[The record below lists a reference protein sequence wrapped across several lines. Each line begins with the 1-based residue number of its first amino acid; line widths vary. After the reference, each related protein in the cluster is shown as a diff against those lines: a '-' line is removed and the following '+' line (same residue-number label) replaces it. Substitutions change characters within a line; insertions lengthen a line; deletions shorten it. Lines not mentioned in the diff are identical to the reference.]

1 MRFFESIRRNHN
13 FHFFLLFLVAA
24 TIVLSG
30 FGCSSSKET
39 TQMQKPH
46 APSDGPEFTGNPHP
60 HQTGNPISGKE
71 VYRFETFGNEGFW
84 TDAARLPKGMTDA
97 KFTPKQAL
105 EAGLQIDIEAV
116 EPALRKT
123 LESEFKTD
131 LSAQNAPMLNDPKT
145 MVALVNANAIV
156 GIVPKDSNND
166 KKLDIMA
173 GDKVGISCTICHT
186 ITDKAVFDMPKGGS
200 VGRRVDG
207 PAALTLNVGKL
218 MAMAANSRALY
229 PNLQQTFL
237 GISIGRA
244 PSGLGPNSTEAEVDA
259 YLSNPAFYPIG
270 TFDETQDG
278 NGNPVKNVP
287 LFRQDLA
294 APYGTAG
301 EFSKLDDISNGS
313 YTTNLDPTTLLT
325 PEGRQFLE
333 MKAGP
338 AGKQMASE
346 YEKILQKTGVTGYPF
361 VKTELV
367 GNVGNPASI
376 VGRRVDNQKL
386 LDMNAYLDQ
395 LQAPAGAKVNP
406 EMATRG
412 RETFR
417 ASCTQCHN
425 ADQSKIVPP
434 ILVELK
440 TMWKGYTPIPAG
452 KRGDTKLSTILNSPG
467 IFDDKMI
474 VVDASDRGE
483 NRGVAMPL
491 LLDLARTNIFLHDAS
506 VSSLDELLNPSRG
519 DNAPH
524 PFYITDAS
532 QRADMVEFLRGLD
545 TGSSSQERP
554 AAATINKNQSAP
566 SFAPKTLPQ
575 FGFSLWSVCF
585 LLMIGLVG
593 LKIRNMF
600 WVRS

>member
-1 MRFFESIRRNHN
+1 MRPTIIIKSNHD
-13 FHFFLLFLVAA
+13 FLIYPAF
-24 TIVLSG
+24 IFVLSLTF
-30 FGCSSSKET
+30 FGAACSNSKKET
-39 TQMQKPH
+39 ARMQSSH
-46 APSDGPEFTGNPHP
+46 AASDGPGIVENPHP
-60 HQTGNPISGKE
+60 HQAGNATAGKE

-84 TDAARLPKGMTDA
+84 TDAARLLKGMTDA

-116 EPALRKT
+116 DADLRKT
-123 LESEFKTD
+123 LEAEFKSD
-131 LSAQNAPMLNDPKT
+131 LSPQSAPKLNDPKT
-145 MVALVNANAIV
+145 MAALVNANAIV
-156 GIVPKDSNND
+156 GIVPKDTNSD

-186 ITDKAVFDMPKGGS
+186 ITDKSVYDLPTGGS

-218 MAMAANSRALY
+218 MAMASNSRAIY

-244 PSGLGPNSTEAEVDA
+244 PSGLGPNSTEEEVDA
-259 YLSNPAFYPIG
+259 YLSNPAFYPVG

-338 AGKQMASE
+338 AGKQMVSE
-346 YEKILQKTGVTGYPF
+346 YEKILQETGVTGYPF
-361 VKTELV
+361 VKAQLV

-395 LQAPAGAKVNP
+395 LQAPPGAQVNA
-406 EMATRG
+406 EMSARG
-412 RETFR
+412 LEVFR
-417 ASCTQCHN
+417 TNCTQCHN
-425 ADQSKIVPP
+425 ADQGKFVPP
-434 ILVELK
+434 MLVELK
-440 TMWKGYTPIPAG
+440 TMWKGYTPVPAG

-467 IFDDKMI
+467 MFDDKMI

-483 NRGVAMPL
+483 NRGNAMPL

-506 VSSLDELLNPSRG
+506 VPSLDNLLDPARG

-524 PFYITDAS
+524 PFYLADPS

-545 TGSSSQERP
+545 TGNSVQKP
-554 AAATINKNQSAP
+554 QVAAANLP
-566 SFAPKTLPQ
+566 STGAHSRNSSFQFFAGLGLI
-575 FGFSLWSVCF
+575 FA
-585 LLMIGLVG
+585 IGVVV
-593 LKIRNMF
+593 LKIKQVASR
-600 WVRS
+600 

>member
-1 MRFFESIRRNHN
+1 MRPFKSIQSNRG
-13 FHFFLLFLVAA
+13 FYFFLSFFVAA
-24 TIVLSG
+24 TVILSG
-30 FGCSSSKET
+30 FGCNSSKET
-39 TQMQKPH
+39 AQMQKPH
-46 APSDGPEFTGNPHP
+46 AASDGPGITVNPHP
-60 HQTGNPISGKE
+60 HQIGNAEAGRD

-84 TDAARLPKGMTDA
+84 TDAARLPKGMMDA

-105 EAGLQIDIEAV
+105 EAGLQIDIEAID
-116 EPALRKT
+116 PAMRKT
-123 LESEFKTD
+123 LETEWKTD
-131 LSAQNAPMLNDPKT
+131 LSPQNAPMLNDPRT

-186 ITDKAVFDMPKGGS
+186 ITDKSVYDMQGGGS

-218 MAMAANSRALY
+218 MATAANSRALY

-237 GISIGRA
+237 GVSIGRA

-301 EFSKLDDISNGS
+301 EFSKLEDIGNSS

-338 AGKQMASE
+338 AGKQMVSE
-346 YEKILQKTGVTGYPF
+346 YEKILKDTGVTNYPF
-361 VKTELV
+361 VKAELV
-367 GNVGNPASI
+367 GGVGNPASI

-386 LDMNAYLDQ
+386 LDMNAYLDR
-395 LQAPAGAKVNP
+395 LQAPAGAQVNP
-406 EMATRG
+406 EMAARG
-412 RETFR
+412 RENFR
-417 ASCTQCHN
+417 MSCTQCHN
-425 ADQSKIVPP
+425 VDQSKFVPP
-434 ILVELK
+434 TLVELK
-440 TMWKGYTPIPAG
+440 TMWKGYAPVPVG
-452 KRGDTKLSTILNSPG
+452 KRGDSKLSVILNSAG
-467 IFDDKMI
+467 TFDDKMI

-483 NRGVAMPL
+483 NRGNALPL

-506 VSSLDELLNPSRG
+506 VPSLDNLLDPSRG
-519 DNAPH
+519 DSAPH
-524 PFYITDAS
+524 PFYIADAS

-545 TGSSSQERP
+545 TGNSNKDDAR
-554 AAATINKNQSAP
+554 AAVISPGNQRQIS
-566 SFAPKTLPQ
+566 
-575 FGFSLWSVCF
+575 GFPIWVSIIF
-585 LLMIGLVG
+585 LVAVGMVG
-593 LKIRNMF
+593 LKIKQVASR
-600 WVRS
+600 